1 LRFLFLPPTKEN
13 ATGHYSTLSHPLNEK
28 FHWQLY
34 FKGGLPMESDVA
46 VFVWLSIGSIA
57 LFTFLGV
64 AAWTG
69 TRARERE
76 LYYKN
81 DLLKKIAESPEAGG
95 AAALQY
101 IREQHRLAQEKRSGG
116 LQLGGLVT
124 VAVGVGTMIFL
135 LAIVHRPVFFVGVI
149 PVLIGLV
156 LFIFGRF
163 MMPRATWEENSSS
176 PSSIQPLNRF

>member
-1 LRFLFLPPTKEN
+1 
-13 ATGHYSTLSHPLNEK
+13 
-28 FHWQLY
+28 
-34 FKGGLPMESDVA
+34 MESDVA

-81 DLLKKIAESPEAGG
+81 DLLKKIAESPESGG

-101 IREQHRLAQEKRSGG
+101 LREQHRMSQEKRRGG
-116 LQLGGLVT
+116 LQLGGLLT
-124 VAVGVGTMIFL
+124 TAVGVGLMISL
-135 LAIVHRPVFFVGVI
+135 LTIVHRPIFFIGLI
-149 PVLIGLV
+149 PVLVGIV
-156 LFIFGRF
+156 LFIYGRF
-163 MMPRATWEENSSS
+163 MLSAAPWEENST
-176 PSSIQPLNRF
+176 SIEPTHRF

>member
-1 LRFLFLPPTKEN
+1 MG
-13 ATGHYSTLSHPLNEK
+13 A
-28 FHWQLY
+28 
-34 FKGGLPMESDVA
+34 DVA

-101 IREQHRLAQEKRSGG
+101 LREQHRLSQEKRRGG
-116 LQLGGLVT
+116 LMLGGLVT
-124 VAVGVGTMIFL
+124 VAVGVGTMIAL
-135 LAIVHRPVFFVGVI
+135 VAIVHRPVFFIGVI
-149 PVLIGLV
+149 PFLIGVV
-156 LFIFGRF
+156 LFLYGRF
-163 MMPRATWEENSSS
+163 MMPGPVWEENSSALE
-176 PSSIQPLNRF
+176 PMNRL

>member
-1 LRFLFLPPTKEN
+1 
-13 ATGHYSTLSHPLNEK
+13 
-28 FHWQLY
+28 
-34 FKGGLPMESDVA
+34 MESGVA

-95 AAALQY
+95 AAAMQY
-101 IREQHRLAQEKRSGG
+101 LREQHRLSQERRRGGLAARWPGHRCGRSGTDDFSVG
-116 LQLGGLVT
+116 DGASPRVLRRADSTADWCCSVLLRTLYVVRRTLGRKRLGHR
-124 VAVGVGTMIFL
+124 ADASL
-135 LAIVHRPVFFVGVI
+135 LTASRPHRNDWV
-149 PVLIGLV
+149 PVL
-156 LFIFGRF
+156 R
-163 MMPRATWEENSSS
+163 
-176 PSSIQPLNRF
+176 PLQGYG

>member
-1 LRFLFLPPTKEN
+1 
-13 ATGHYSTLSHPLNEK
+13 
-28 FHWQLY
+28 
-34 FKGGLPMESDVA
+34 MESGVA

-95 AAALQY
+95 AAAMQY
-101 IREQHRLAQEKRSGG
+101 LREQHRLSQERRRGGLAARRPGHRCGRSGTDDFSVG
-116 LQLGGLVT
+116 DRASPRVLRRADPPADWCCSVLLWTLYVVRRTLGRKWLG
-124 VAVGVGTMIFL
+124 
-135 LAIVHRPVFFVGVI
+135 H
-149 PVLIGLV
+149 
-156 LFIFGRF
+156 
-163 MMPRATWEENSSS
+163 
-176 PSSIQPLNRF
+176 

>member
-1 LRFLFLPPTKEN
+1 MG
-13 ATGHYSTLSHPLNEK
+13 A
-28 FHWQLY
+28 
-34 FKGGLPMESDVA
+34 DAA

-64 AAWTG
+64 AVWTG

-101 IREQHRLAQEKRSGG
+101 LREQHRLAQEKRRGG

-124 VAVGVGTMIFL
+124 AAVGVGLMIFL
-135 LAIVHRPVFFVGVI
+135 LAIVPRPVFFVGLI
-149 PVLIGLV
+149 PLLIGAV
-156 LFIFGRF
+156 LFIYGRF
-163 MMPRATWEENSSS
+163 MLHAAPWEENSSAIE
-176 PSSIQPLNRF
+176 PTHRF

>member
-1 LRFLFLPPTKEN
+1 
-13 ATGHYSTLSHPLNEK
+13 
-28 FHWQLY
+28 
-34 FKGGLPMESDVA
+34 MEAGVA

-64 AAWTG
+64 AAWSG

-95 AAALQY
+95 AAAMQY
-101 IREQHRLAQEKRSGG
+101 LREQHRIAQEKQRGG

-124 VAVGVGTMIFL
+124 VAVGVGLMIFL
-135 LAIVHRPVFFVGVI
+135 LAMVHRPVFFVGLI
-149 PVLIGLV
+149 PLLIGAV
-156 LFIFGRF
+156 LFFYGRF
-163 MMPRATWEENSSS
+163 MIHSAPWEENSSS
-176 PSSIQPLNRF
+176 IEPTQRF

>member
-1 LRFLFLPPTKEN
+1 MG
-13 ATGHYSTLSHPLNEK
+13 A
-28 FHWQLY
+28 
-34 FKGGLPMESDVA
+34 DVA
-46 VFVWLSIGSIA
+46 VFVWLSIGSIC

-101 IREQHRLAQEKRSGG
+101 LREQHRLAQEKRRGG
-116 LQLGGLVT
+116 LQLGGLIT
-124 VAVGVGTMIFL
+124 AAVGVGVMISL
-135 LAIVHRPVFFVGVI
+135 LTIVHRPIFFVGVI
-149 PVLIGLV
+149 PLLIGIV
-156 LFIFGRF
+156 LFLYGRF
-163 MMPRATWEENSSS
+163 MMPGPVWEENSAAIE
-176 PSSIQPLNRF
+176 PTHRF

>member
-1 LRFLFLPPTKEN
+1 MG
-13 ATGHYSTLSHPLNEK
+13 A
-28 FHWQLY
+28 
-34 FKGGLPMESDVA
+34 DVA

-101 IREQHRLAQEKRSGG
+101 LREQHRLAQEKRRGG

-124 VAVGVGTMIFL
+124 VAVGVGLMIFL
-135 LAIVHRPVFFVGVI
+135 LAMVHRPVFFVGLI
-149 PVLIGLV
+149 PLLIGAV
-156 LFIFGRF
+156 LFLYGRF
-163 MMPRATWEENSSS
+163 MMPGPVWEENASAIE
-176 PSSIQPLNRF
+176 PINRL

>member
-1 LRFLFLPPTKEN
+1 MG
-13 ATGHYSTLSHPLNEK
+13 A
-28 FHWQLY
+28 
-34 FKGGLPMESDVA
+34 DVA

-95 AAALQY
+95 NAALQY
-101 IREQHRLAQEKRSGG
+101 LREQHRLAQEKRRGG

-124 VAVGVGTMIFL
+124 AALGVGLMIFL
-135 LAIVHRPVFFVGVI
+135 LAMVHRPVFFVGLI
-149 PVLIGLV
+149 PLLIGAV
-156 LFIFGRF
+156 LFLYARF
-163 MMPRATWEENSSS
+163 MMPGPVWEENSSAIE
-176 PSSIQPLNRF
+176 PSHHI

>member
-1 LRFLFLPPTKEN
+1 MGP
-13 ATGHYSTLSHPLNEK
+13 
-28 FHWQLY
+28 
-34 FKGGLPMESDVA
+34 DVA

-95 AAALQY
+95 NAALQY
-101 IREQHRLAQEKRSGG
+101 LREQHRLAQEKRRGG

-124 VAVGVGTMIFL
+124 VAVGVGLMIFL
-135 LAIVHRPVFFVGVI
+135 LAMVHRPVFFVGLI
-149 PVLIGLV
+149 PLLIGAV
-156 LFIFGRF
+156 LFLYGRF
-163 MMPRATWEENSSS
+163 MMPGPVWEENASAIE
-176 PSSIQPLNRF
+176 PINRL

>member
-1 LRFLFLPPTKEN
+1 MDS
-13 ATGHYSTLSHPLNEK
+13 G
-28 FHWQLY
+28 
-34 FKGGLPMESDVA
+34 VA

-69 TRARERE
+69 TRSRERE

-95 AAALQY
+95 AAAMQY
-101 IREQHRLAQEKRSGG
+101 LREQHRIAEEKRRGG

-124 VAVGVGTMIFL
+124 AAVGAGSMIAL
-135 LAIVHRPVFFVGVI
+135 LAMVHRPVFFVGLI
-149 PVLIGLV
+149 PLLIGAV
-156 LFIFGRF
+156 LFFYGRF
-163 MMPRATWEENSSS
+163 MIHPAPWEENSSAIE
-176 PSSIQPLNRF
+176 PTHRF

>member
-1 LRFLFLPPTKEN
+1 VEAN
-13 ATGHYSTLSHPLNEK
+13 
-28 FHWQLY
+28 
-34 FKGGLPMESDVA
+34 VA

-64 AAWTG
+64 ATWTG

-101 IREQHRLAQEKRSGG
+101 QREQHRLAQERQRGG
-116 LQLGGLVT
+116 LQLGGLIT
-124 VAVGVGTMIFL
+124 AAVGVGLMIFL
-135 LAIVHRPVFFVGVI
+135 LVMVHRPVFFVGLI
-149 PVLIGLV
+149 PLLIGAV
-156 LFIFGRF
+156 LFIYGRF
-163 MMPRATWEENSSS
+163 MLPGPVWEENSSAIE
-176 PSSIQPLNRF
+176 PTPRF

>member
-1 LRFLFLPPTKEN
+1 
-13 ATGHYSTLSHPLNEK
+13 
-28 FHWQLY
+28 
-34 FKGGLPMESDVA
+34 MEPGVA

-57 LFTFLGV
+57 LFSFLGV

-101 IREQHRLAQEKRSGG
+101 LREQHRLAQEKRRGG

-124 VAVGVGTMIFL
+124 AAVGVGLMIFL
-135 LAIVHRPVFFVGVI
+135 LAIVHRPVFFVGII
-149 PVLIGLV
+149 PLLIGAV
-156 LFIFGRF
+156 LFFYGRF
-163 MMPRATWEENSSS
+163 MTSGPVWEEN
-176 PSSIQPLNRF
+176 PSAIDPMPRL

>member
-1 LRFLFLPPTKEN
+1 
-13 ATGHYSTLSHPLNEK
+13 
-28 FHWQLY
+28 
-34 FKGGLPMESDVA
+34 MESDVA

-95 AAALQY
+95 AAAMQY
-101 IREQHRLAQEKRSGG
+101 LREQHRISQEKRRGG

-124 VAVGVGTMIFL
+124 AATGVGLMISL
-135 LAIVHRPVFFVGVI
+135 LTTVHRPIFFIGVI
-149 PVLIGLV
+149 PLLIGAV
-156 LFIFGRF
+156 LFFYGRF
-163 MMPRATWEENSSS
+163 MLSAAPWEENSSS
-176 PSSIQPLNRF
+176 IEPTNRF

>member
-1 LRFLFLPPTKEN
+1 MGPE
-13 ATGHYSTLSHPLNEK
+13 
-28 FHWQLY
+28 
-34 FKGGLPMESDVA
+34 VA
-46 VFVWLSIGSIA
+46 VFVWLSIGSIC

-64 AAWTG
+64 AAWTS

-101 IREQHRLAQEKRSGG
+101 LREQHRLAQEKRRGG

-124 VAVGVGTMIFL
+124 AAVGVGLMIFL
-135 LAIVHRPVFFVGVI
+135 LAVVHRPVFFVGLI
-149 PVLIGLV
+149 PLLIGAV
-156 LFIFGRF
+156 LFLYGRF
-163 MMPRATWEENSSS
+163 MMPGPVWEEN
-176 PSSIQPLNRF
+176 PSAIEPTPRF

>member
-1 LRFLFLPPTKEN
+1 
-13 ATGHYSTLSHPLNEK
+13 
-28 FHWQLY
+28 
-34 FKGGLPMESDVA
+34 MEADVA

-101 IREQHRLAQEKRSGG
+101 LREQHRLAQEKRRGG
-116 LQLGGLVT
+116 LQLGGLIT
-124 VAVGVGTMIFL
+124 VAIGVGTMIAL
-135 LAIVHRPVFFVGVI
+135 LAMVHRPVFFVGVI
-149 PVLIGLV
+149 PFLIGLV
-156 LFIFGRF
+156 LFLYGRY
-163 MMPRATWEENSSS
+163 MMPGPVWEENSSAIE
-176 PSSIQPLNRF
+176 PSHHI

>member
-1 LRFLFLPPTKEN
+1 
-13 ATGHYSTLSHPLNEK
+13 
-28 FHWQLY
+28 
-34 FKGGLPMESDVA
+34 MEAGVA

-64 AAWTG
+64 AAWSG

-95 AAALQY
+95 AAAMQY
-101 IREQHRLAQEKRSGG
+101 LREQHRIAQEKQRGG

-135 LAIVHRPVFFVGVI
+135 LAMVHRPVLFVGLI
-149 PVLIGLV
+149 PLLIGAV
-156 LFIFGRF
+156 LFFYGRF
-163 MMPRATWEENSSS
+163 MIHSATWEENSSS
-176 PSSIQPLNRF
+176 IEPTQRF

>member
-1 LRFLFLPPTKEN
+1 MGP
-13 ATGHYSTLSHPLNEK
+13 
-28 FHWQLY
+28 
-34 FKGGLPMESDVA
+34 DVA
-46 VFVWLSIGSIA
+46 VFVWLSIGSIC

-101 IREQHRLAQEKRSGG
+101 LREQHRLAQEKRRGG

-124 VAVGVGTMIFL
+124 VAVGVGLMIFL
-135 LAIVHRPVFFVGVI
+135 LAMVHRPVFFVGLI
-149 PVLIGLV
+149 PLLIGIV
-156 LFIFGRF
+156 LFLYGRF
-163 MMPRATWEENSSS
+163 MMPGPVWEENASAIE
-176 PSSIQPLNRF
+176 PINRL

>member
-1 LRFLFLPPTKEN
+1 MG
-13 ATGHYSTLSHPLNEK
+13 A
-28 FHWQLY
+28 
-34 FKGGLPMESDVA
+34 DVA

-64 AAWTG
+64 SAWTG

-95 AAALQY
+95 AAAMQY
-101 IREQHRLAQEKRSGG
+101 LREQHRISQEKRRGG

-124 VAVGVGTMIFL
+124 VAVGVGLMIFL
-135 LAIVHRPVFFVGVI
+135 LAMVHRPVFFVGLI
-149 PVLIGLV
+149 PLLIGAV
-156 LFIFGRF
+156 LFFYGRF
-163 MMPRATWEENSSS
+163 MIHTAPWEENSSS
-176 PSSIQPLNRF
+176 IEPTHRF

>member
-1 LRFLFLPPTKEN
+1 MGP
-13 ATGHYSTLSHPLNEK
+13 
-28 FHWQLY
+28 
-34 FKGGLPMESDVA
+34 DVA
-46 VFVWLSIGSIA
+46 VFVWLSIGSIC

-95 AAALQY
+95 NAALQY
-101 IREQHRLAQEKRSGG
+101 LREQHRLAQEKRRGG

-124 VAVGVGTMIFL
+124 VAVGVGLMIFL
-135 LAIVHRPVFFVGVI
+135 LAMVHRPVFFVGLI
-149 PVLIGLV
+149 PLLIGIV
-156 LFIFGRF
+156 LFLYGRF
-163 MMPRATWEENSSS
+163 MMPGPVWEENPSAIDSSHH
-176 PSSIQPLNRF
+176 I

>member
-1 LRFLFLPPTKEN
+1 MS
-13 ATGHYSTLSHPLNEK
+13 G
-28 FHWQLY
+28 
-34 FKGGLPMESDVA
+34 DVA

-101 IREQHRLAQEKRSGG
+101 LREQHRLAQEKRRGG

-124 VAVGVGTMIFL
+124 AAVGVGVMIFL
-135 LAIVHRPVFFVGVI
+135 LAMVHQPVFFVGLI
-149 PVLIGLV
+149 PLLIGAV
-156 LFIFGRF
+156 LFFYGRF
-163 MMPRATWEENSSS
+163 MIQAAPWEENST
-176 PSSIQPLNRF
+176 SIEPTHRF

>member
-1 LRFLFLPPTKEN
+1 MG
-13 ATGHYSTLSHPLNEK
+13 A
-28 FHWQLY
+28 
-34 FKGGLPMESDVA
+34 DVA

-101 IREQHRLAQEKRSGG
+101 LREQHRLAQEKRRGG
-116 LQLGGLVT
+116 LQLGGLLT
-124 VAVGVGTMIFL
+124 AAIGVGTMIFL
-135 LAIVHRPVFFVGVI
+135 LVMVHRPVFFVGLI
-149 PVLIGLV
+149 PLLIGAV
-156 LFIFGRF
+156 LFIYGRF
-163 MMPRATWEENSSS
+163 MLQAAPWEENTTAIE
-176 PSSIQPLNRF
+176 PTPRF

>member
-1 LRFLFLPPTKEN
+1 MG
-13 ATGHYSTLSHPLNEK
+13 A
-28 FHWQLY
+28 
-34 FKGGLPMESDVA
+34 DAA

-64 AAWTG
+64 AVWTG

-101 IREQHRLAQEKRSGG
+101 LREQHRLAQEKRRGG

-124 VAVGVGTMIFL
+124 AAVGVGLMIFL
-135 LAIVHRPVFFVGVI
+135 LAIVPRPVFFVGLI
-149 PVLIGLV
+149 PLLIGAV
-156 LFIFGRF
+156 LFIYGRF
-163 MMPRATWEENSSS
+163 MLHAAPWEENASTIE
-176 PSSIQPLNRF
+176 PTHRF